1 MGYGWGFLV
10 MAMAWIAMATVTL
23 GWRRGW
29 SEAWSGV
36 RTRDR
41 DRIGRLLGGEALLRL
56 AARSGMPQA
65 VEDRLAALH
74 ALLVPLQGERWTTSD
89 TRRLAASAV
98 AGGYAAAAGGW
109 LVAAAA
115 GEPLIAW
122 LGLFAGLLLPAGK
135 LRDIKVKAQR
145 RKQELLLGLPD
156 LLGKLTLLV
165 GAGETVQR
173 ALARCAER
181 PLRGGADDPLHA
193 ELART
198 VQLLASGH
206 PFSAALESF
215 SRRCAVQEASVFAT
229 VLLLNYRRGGDQLS
243 LALKEISI
251 PLWDKRR
258 SAARARGEEASSRL
272 VFPLVGIFFILM
284 IVVGAPAVLMM
295 GG

>member
-1 MGYGWGFLV
+1 MGYGWGFAT
-10 MAMAWIAMATVTL
+10 MALAWIAMAAATL
-23 GWRRGW
+23 GWRKAW
-29 SEAWSGV
+29 NTAWSAM

-41 DRIGRLLGGEALLRL
+41 ERIGRLFGGEALLRL
-56 AARSGMPQA
+56 AARHGMPQA
-65 VEDRLAALH
+65 AEDRIAALH
-74 ALLVPLQGERWTTSD
+74 ALLVPLRGESWTAVD

-98 AGGYAAAAGGW
+98 AGGYAAATGGW

-122 LGLFAGLLLPAGK
+122 LGVFAGLALPAGK
-135 LRDIKVKAQR
+135 IRDIKAKAKR

-181 PLRGGADDPLHA
+181 PPRGRADDPLHL

-215 SRRCAVQEASVFAT
+215 SRRCSVQEASVFAT
-229 VLLLNYRRGGDQLS
+229 VLLLNHRRGGDQLS

-284 IVVGAPAVLMM
+284 MLVGAPAILFM